1 MEESCGKFGKKTLTC
16 SAVARERIT
25 GPASAPSARDRRV
38 GPLHVQV
45 NPRRGVENITCV

>member
-25 GPASAPSARDRRV
+25 GPASAPSARDRRD
-38 GPLHVQV
+38 GPRHVQV